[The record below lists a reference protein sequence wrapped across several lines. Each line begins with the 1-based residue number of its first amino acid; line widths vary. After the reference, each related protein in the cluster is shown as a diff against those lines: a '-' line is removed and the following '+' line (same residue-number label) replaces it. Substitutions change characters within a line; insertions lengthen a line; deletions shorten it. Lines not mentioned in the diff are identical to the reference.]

1 MKRSPAPFRVVLAVA
16 LLAVSAAGCNSG
28 SSPAATSAAAPESA
42 AAESSSPE
50 SAAPANTA
58 ADTGSTVAE
67 TVAAPNGAK
76 KSGTIALLLPE
87 SKTTRYEAF
96 DRPLFEKKVKEL
108 CADCKLVYSNADQD
122 AAKQQSQAEAALVQG
137 IDVLVLDAVDANAAV
152 AIVGSAKKK
161 NVPVIAYDR
170 LISGAPIDFYV
181 SFDNFTIGKQQ
192 GEALLAALS
201 AGGDPKRGQIV
212 MINGS
217 PTDPSAG
224 DYKRGAHAALDG
236 KVNIGKEFDTPDWSP
251 DKAQQE
257 MEQSIT
263 ALGKDKIIG
272 VYAANDG
279 TAGGAIAAM
288 KRAGYQTLPPITGQD
303 AELAAVQ
310 RIIAGDQYMT
320 IYLRIKDEADAAAIA
335 AVDILQ
341 GRKPASKVE
350 TDNGVAKVP
359 SVLVDAVPVTKDKVK
374 DTIIA
379 DGFYTAAQVCTA
391 EFAKACTEL
400 GIK

>member
-1 MKRSPAPFRVVLAVA
+1 MSSLKLSRRLHVAAITAAMSVALVAGCTKSKSNDSASSVPAPKDS
-16 LLAVSAAGCNSG
+16 SAN
-28 SSPAATSAAAPESA
+28 PAASDPSAGETAAASV
-42 AAESSSPE
+42 
-50 SAAPANTA
+50 
-58 ADTGSTVAE
+58 GS
-67 TVAAPNGAK
+67 GAGG
-76 KSGTIALLLPE
+76 SIALLLPE

-96 DRPLFEKKVKEL
+96 DRPLFDKKVKEL
-108 CADCKLVYSNADQD
+108 CPSCTLTYANADQD

-137 IDVLVLDAVDANAAV
+137 AKVLVLDAVDANAAV
-152 AIVGSAKKK
+152 AIVNAAKAK

-170 LISGAPIDFYV
+170 LISGVAIAYYV

-192 GEALLAALS
+192 AQALLDALKV
-201 AGGDPKRGQIV
+201 GGDPKRGKIV

-224 DYKRGAHAALDG
+224 DYKKGAHSVLDG
-236 KVNIGKEFDTPDWSP
+236 AVDIGQEFDTPDWSP

-257 MEQSIT
+257 MEQAIT
-263 ALGKDKIIG
+263 GLGKDNIIG

-279 TAGGAIAAM
+279 TAGGAIAAL
-288 KRAGYQTLPPITGQD
+288 KRAGYSVIPPITGQD

-310 RIIAGDQYMT
+310 RILSKDQYMT

-335 AVDILQ
+335 AVDIVN
-341 GRKPASKVE
+341 GKTPTAKTEV
-350 TDNGVAKVP
+350 DNGTAKIP
-359 SVLVDAVPVTKDKVK
+359 ATLVDATAVTRDKIK

-379 DGFYTAAQVCTA
+379 DGFYTAAQVCIA
-391 EFAKACTEL
+391 EVAAACTEL